1 MDGPAT
7 SKLQGAGP
15 TTLTDILIGPATSHR
30 RLGVGVGE
38 LGVGELGSWGVGV
51 GCVWQVG

>member
-30 RLGVGVGE
+30 RLGVGVGGLGVGE
-38 LGVGELGSWGVGV
+38 LGVGELESWG
-51 GCVWQVG
+51 